1 MILIQKILYIANN
14 RMYLKYNIYVTITK
28 RLVLSRESLKE
39 YVTTYFELL
48 LKLDWI
54 SG

>member
-1 MILIQKILYIANN
+1 MYVFRVLYI
-14 RMYLKYNIYVTITK
+14 YITITK
-28 RLVLSRESLKE
+28 RLVLSRESLIE

-48 LKLDWI
+48 LDWI